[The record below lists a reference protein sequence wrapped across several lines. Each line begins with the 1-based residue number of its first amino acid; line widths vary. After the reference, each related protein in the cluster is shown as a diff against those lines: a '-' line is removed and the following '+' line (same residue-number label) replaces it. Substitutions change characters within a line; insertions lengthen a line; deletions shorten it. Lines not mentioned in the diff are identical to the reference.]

1 VLSAAA
7 RPGKPRRRF
16 RLKAKHGFTAWAVI
30 LFAFLYL
37 PIAVMAI
44 FAFNKP
50 AAVALASY
58 HGSNICNIPPT
69 QIGNIT
75 VWNGFTTCW
84 FSAGLHDPT
93 FIPAI
98 LTSLQ
103 IAAEASVVAT
113 VLGLCA
119 ALALARMR
127 PQARAPFDSLV
138 YLTLVVPE
146 IVIAV
151 ASLIFFVQAR
161 NYIHAFP
168 DLGKATILIGQ
179 VVFNASLAMLI
190 IRARFVGMGDT
201 LEEASYDL
209 GSGPL
214 ATFRQITLPRL
225 MPAIVAAA
233 LLSFTFSFD
242 DYVLPA
248 FTNGTTN
255 TWPIVLFSAVRFGL
269 TPAVNALATIML
281 GATVLAVAITAFVLR
296 RSRLQAAGGQDA
308 ARVLDT
314 AIGFR

>member
-1 VLSAAA
+1 VPKL
-7 RPGKPRRRF
+7 
-16 RLKAKHGFTAWAVI
+16 RLKAKYAFTAWAVVVY
-30 LFAFLYL
+30 AFLFL
-37 PIAVMAI
+37 PILVMAV

-50 AAVALASY
+50 SPAALSAF
-58 HGSNICNIPPT
+58 HGSNICTIPPS

-93 FIPAI
+93 YIPAI
-98 LTSLQ
+98 VTSLQ
-103 IAAEASVVAT
+103 IAAEAAIIAT

-119 ALALARMR
+119 ALALARMKPR
-127 PQARAPFDSLV
+127 ARAPFDSLV

-161 NYIHAFP
+161 NHVPAFP
-168 DLGKATILIGQ
+168 PLGKATILIGQ
-179 VVFNASLAMLI
+179 VVFNASVAMLI

-201 LEEASYDL
+201 LEEAAYDL

-255 TWPIVLFSAVRFGL
+255 TWPIVLYSAVRFGL

-281 GATVLAVAITAFVLR
+281 GITLAAVIITALMLR
-296 RSRLQAAGGQDA
+296 RSRVRVGPGQEA
-308 ARVLDT
+308 ARLPGL
-314 AIGFR
+314 AGR

>member
-1 VLSAAA
+1 MPSAPAAA
-7 RPGKPRRRF
+7 RPVPGRRR
-16 RLKAKHGFTAWAVI
+16 RRRPSAKLGFTAWAMVMY
-30 LFAFLYL
+30 AFLYL
-37 PIAVMAI
+37 PILVMVI
-44 FAFNKP
+44 FAFDKP
-50 AAVALASY
+50 SAVSLAS
-58 HGSNICNIPPT
+58 HPGVAPCDIPPD

-75 VWNGFTTCW
+75 VWNGFTGCW

-103 IAAEASVVAT
+103 IAAMASIIAT
-113 VLGLCA
+113 VLGLAA

-127 PQARAPFDSLV
+127 PKFRAPFDILV

-161 NYIHAFP
+161 NYVHAFP
-168 DLGKATILIGQ
+168 PLGRWTILFAQI
-179 VVFNASLAMLI
+179 VFNASLAMLI

-201 LEEASYDL
+201 LEEAAYDL

-214 ATFRQITLPRL
+214 STFRQVTLPRL
-225 MPAIVAAA
+225 APAIIAAA
-233 LLSFTFSFD
+233 LLCFTFSFD

-255 TWPIVLFSAVRFGL
+255 TWPIVLYSAVRFGIKDL
-269 TPAVNALATIML
+269 FSRTG
-281 GATVLAVAITAFVLR
+281 GAISPRAPCPRIEWR
-296 RSRLQAAGGQDA
+296 RDGRVSR
-308 ARVLDT
+308 
-314 AIGFR
+314 

>member
-1 VLSAAA
+1 V
-7 RPGKPRRRF
+7 RRRIG
-16 RLKAKHGFTAWAVI
+16 AKQAFTAWALAV
-30 LFAFLYL
+30 FAFLYL
-37 PIAVMAI
+37 PILVMAI

-50 AAVALASY
+50 SATSLATF
-58 HGSNICNIPPT
+58 HGSNICAMPPD
-69 QIGNIT
+69 QVGNIT
-75 VWNGFTTCW
+75 VWNGFTSCW

-98 LTSLQ
+98 VTSLQ
-103 IAAEASVVAT
+103 IAAAAAAIST

-119 ALALARMR
+119 ALALARMKPR
-127 PQARAPFDSLV
+127 FRAPFDSVV

-168 DLGKATILIGQ
+168 PLGKATILLAQ
-179 VVFNASLAMLI
+179 VVFNASIAMLI

-201 LEEASYDL
+201 LEEAAYDL

-214 ATFRQITLPRL
+214 ATFRQVTLPRL

-242 DYVLPA
+242 DYVVPA
-248 FTNGTTN
+248 FVNGTTN

-281 GATVLAVAITAFVLR
+281 TVTVLAVIITAIVLR
-296 RSRLQAAGGQDA
+296 RSRVRATPGQEP
-308 ARVLDT
+308 VPGLD
-314 AIGFR
+314 IGLGLR

>member
-1 VLSAAA
+1 
-7 RPGKPRRRF
+7 
-16 RLKAKHGFTAWAVI
+16 
-30 LFAFLYL
+30 
-37 PIAVMAI
+37 
-44 FAFNKP
+44 
-50 AAVALASY
+50 
-58 HGSNICNIPPT
+58 
-69 QIGNIT
+69 
-75 VWNGFTTCW
+75 
-84 FSAGLHDPT
+84 
-93 FIPAI
+93 
-98 LTSLQ
+98 
-103 IAAEASVVAT
+103 

-119 ALALARMR
+119 ALALARMKPR
-127 PQARAPFDSLV
+127 GRAPFDSLV

-151 ASLIFFVQAR
+151 ASLIFFVQVR

-168 DLGKATILIGQ
+168 ALGKATILIGQ
-179 VVFNASLAMLI
+179 VVFNASIAMLI

-225 MPAIVAAA
+225 MPAVVAAA

-281 GATVLAVAITAFVLR
+281 GATVLAVGVTALVLR
-296 RSRLQAAGGQDA
+296 RSRLQAAAGQDA

-314 AIGFR
+314 AIGLR